1 MNKQTTPT
9 PQQDN
14 EKIKVLVNLG
24 NDDVRLADL
33 MTEVRDMDSRSAYL
47 RQLIRADYRRHVR
60 QQQRV
65 QAQS

>member
-1 MNKQTTPT
+1 MNKQTATQ

-24 NDDVRLADL
+24 NDDVRLADM
-33 MTEVRDMDSRSAYL
+33 MTEVRELDSRSAYL

-60 QQQRV
+60 QQQRA
-65 QAQS
+65 QAQA